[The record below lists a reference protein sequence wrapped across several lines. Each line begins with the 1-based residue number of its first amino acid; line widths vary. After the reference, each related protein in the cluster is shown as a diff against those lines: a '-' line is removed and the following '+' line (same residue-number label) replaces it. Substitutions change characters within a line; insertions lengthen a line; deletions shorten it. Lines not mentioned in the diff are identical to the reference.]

1 MQGKLQGVKWRAAMR
16 LLAPALALTAGL
28 AISAT
33 DAYAQSRTCRQLEAQ
48 LASLSSGG
56 SGSSAQA
63 RRYDQAIQQQRTQ
76 IRRGEQQYRRA
87 GCGGGFFSRD
97 GGGSACDAIGR
108 GLDRMERNLA
118 QLERTR
124 ARMGGSGGDTR
135 RERSRIL
142 AAIDANDCRSVRRDR
157 VPEMAAREQERGSNF
172 FERLFGGGI
181 KRVEPREDGEFK
193 AYDASARVRTTI
205 GNGNSFEVMR
215 GGGNYR
221 TLCVRTCDGYYWP
234 ISYSSS
240 SSDFQRD
247 EQNCQT
253 MCPGTEVKLY
263 SHRVPDEESENMVD
277 SYGSPYTDLT
287 TAFKYRDVAFTRPQG
302 CSCTAVKKSF
312 SVVAGGDGATSA
324 PAETSSI
331 ALPSSRPDPAA
342 DPETLANREGS
353 FNTDDMKRLSEAAA
367 GEFAIDAGRK
377 VRVVGPAYLPDPEG
391 AIDLRAPART
401 AIQ

>member
-1 MQGKLQGVKWRAAMR
+1 MQGSLQRVKWRAAMR

-28 AISAT
+28 ATSAT

-48 LASLSSGG
+48 LAGLSSGG

-76 IRRGEQQYRRA
+76 IRRGEQQYRRT

-97 GGGSACDAIGR
+97 SGGSACEAIGR

-157 VPEMAAREQERGSNF
+157 APEMAAREQQRGSNF

-181 KRVEPREDGEFK
+181 RRVEPREDGEFQ
-193 AYDASARVRTTI
+193 AYDGSARVRTTI
-205 GNGNSFEVMR
+205 GKGNSFEVMR

-277 SYGSPYTDLT
+277 SYGSPYTDLM

-312 SVVAGGDGATSA
+312 SVIAGDGATSA

-367 GEFAIDAGRK
+367 GEFAIDAERK

>member
-1 MQGKLQGVKWRAAMR
+1 MHGKLLTVKWCSTLQLFGA
-16 LLAPALALTAGL
+16 ALAAGL

-33 DAYAQSRTCRQLEAQ
+33 DAHAQSRICRQLEAQ
-48 LASLSSGG
+48 LTSLSSGG

-97 GGGSACDAIGR
+97 NGGAACDAIGR

-118 QLERTR
+118 QLERKR
-124 ARMGGSGGDTR
+124 SGIGGGGDTR

-142 AAIDANDCRSVRRDR
+142 AAIDANDCRNVRRDR
-157 VPEMAAREQERGSNF
+157 APEMAAREPQRGGNF

-181 KRVEPREDGEFK
+181 KRVDPREDGEFQ
-193 AYDASARVRTTI
+193 AYDGSARVRTTI

-263 SHRVPDEESENMVD
+263 SHRVPDQESENMID
-277 SYGSPYTDLT
+277 AQGSPYTDLA
-287 TAFKYRDVAFTRPQG
+287 TAFKYRDAGFTRPQG
-302 CSCTAVKKSF
+302 CTCTAAKKNF
-312 SVVAGGDGATSA
+312 SVVAGEGAMGT
-324 PAETSSI
+324 PNDMETSSI
-331 ALPSSRPDPAA
+331 ALPSARPDPAT
-342 DPETLANREGS
+342 DPETLANRGGS
-353 FNTDDMKRLSEAAA
+353 FDAEDMKRLSEAAT
-367 GEFAIDAGRK
+367 GEFAIDAARK